1 MSGRG
6 VAMTPPCP
14 PPTSLL
20 DKFTG
25 QGSNELYT
33 ALVTVTGGEAAHG
46 RASGIARSDD
56 GELEVHLRLPA
67 ELGGEGGGTNPEQL
81 LAAGFA
87 SCFHGVLSLL
97 AMRFGVTMP
106 DATVTAAVTFG
117 RDPIDGLFLLTSEIR
132 ITLPGVERHVALEL
146 IRNAERNCP
155 YSKMFR
161 QGIANTVL
169 LVP

>member
-1 MSGRG
+1 MFVGG
-6 VAMTPPCP
+6 AAMTPPCP

-25 QGSNELYT
+25 EGSAELYT
-33 ALVTVTGGEAAHG
+33 ALVTVTGGEASHG

-56 GELEVHLRLPA
+56 GALEVHLRLPT

-97 AMRFGVTMP
+97 ATRYGIIIP
-106 DATVTAAVTFG
+106 DATVTALVTFG

-132 ITLPGVERHVALEL
+132 VSLPGLDRAIALEL

-161 QGIANTVL
+161 QGITNTVL
-169 LVP
+169 LVA